1 MKEAEPM
8 TELGAFTYELAALM
22 KLDETGLDLMRFWLL
37 R

>member
-8 TELGAFTYELAALM
+8 TVLGAFSYKLAALV